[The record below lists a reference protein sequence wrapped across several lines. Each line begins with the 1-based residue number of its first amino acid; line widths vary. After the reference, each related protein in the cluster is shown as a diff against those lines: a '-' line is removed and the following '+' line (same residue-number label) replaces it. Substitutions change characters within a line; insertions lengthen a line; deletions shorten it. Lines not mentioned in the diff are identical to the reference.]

1 MGNSQNSKQQRF
13 HGGGQATGYR
23 RETERPANVPAAPP
37 NVPIQQVP
45 IRQVPP
51 SRVVEKPP
59 RFTGGGVALGTR
71 ATNDE
76 QKAINAAIVE
86 AQIKE
91 VEALLALVAD
101 APVEVLEPALD
112 LLYKICSAIV
122 EKPNEAKVRKIRWNN
137 EKVQKHLGGVP
148 IAMDFLI
155 ASGFSI
161 KKMPAEKSPS
171 ELEEVILFE
180 ETASLRL
187 LDEVRKRLKKAVD
200 ACRERRMS
208 MPNPIPSESFGS
220 ESFLSDSSSSLP
232 VSVGEDAGPEVQVP
246 LQEAAGAKME
256 EDTKEVSSGRDVQSL
271 SDRLTCIYL
280 TVQGANPEE
289 LLPALE
295 MMVKIC
301 SGILDQPGNDKVRRI
316 NCKSASFQK
325 IAKFHSLSLMLEA
338 VGFESISDNG
348 EELLRFPTDGSQF
361 QLAELKSILLRELQT
376 LRSPSTAEAPK
387 ARRIDRELLVFKRRD
402 DGPDPGRFNVPD
414 SYFEMTSADVKSAQS
429 SAATKG
435 MLMTKA
441 MREALKPKYRFCLI
455 RVRLTDG
462 FIIQGKFLPNE
473 TIDAVRTW
481 VQSCMLRPELSFYLS
496 SMPPVKKV
504 TEPNFIGKTLSELSL
519 VPTSLLNFF
528 WTTENQGAPVLKQEL
543 AAFAQFLDSNS
554 YTLPPSERGS
564 PAWMNNLRP
573 SAEQQ
578 QQQVE
583 RANAVPKWLP
593 QK

>member
-187 LDEVRKRLKKAVD
+187 LDEVGGGKHVLQEEVEGRVEVRKRLKKAVD

-348 EELLRFPTDGSQF
+348 EEL
-361 QLAELKSILLRELQT
+361 KSILLRELQT

-387 ARRIDRELLVFKRRD
+387 ARRIDR
-402 DGPDPGRFNVPD
+402 
-414 SYFEMTSADVKSAQS
+414 
-429 SAATKG
+429 
-435 MLMTKA
+435 
-441 MREALKPKYRFCLI
+441 
-455 RVRLTDG
+455 
-462 FIIQGKFLPNE
+462 
-473 TIDAVRTW
+473 
-481 VQSCMLRPELSFYLS
+481 
-496 SMPPVKKV
+496 
-504 TEPNFIGKTLSELSL
+504 
-519 VPTSLLNFF
+519 
-528 WTTENQGAPVLKQEL
+528 
-543 AAFAQFLDSNS
+543 
-554 YTLPPSERGS
+554 
-564 PAWMNNLRP
+564 
-573 SAEQQ
+573 
-578 QQQVE
+578 
-583 RANAVPKWLP
+583 
-593 QK
+593 